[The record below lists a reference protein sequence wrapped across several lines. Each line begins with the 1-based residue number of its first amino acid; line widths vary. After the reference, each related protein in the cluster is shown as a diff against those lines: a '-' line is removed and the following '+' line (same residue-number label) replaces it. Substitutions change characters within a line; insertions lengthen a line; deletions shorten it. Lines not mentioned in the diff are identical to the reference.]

1 MTDGNRTALVTK
13 KSDLQ
18 DREDLARKL
27 RLALHTREWNQSDL
41 ARAANLPRELIS
53 SYVNGRAFPTT
64 KSLRRLAEA
73 LQLKVEDLAPQAP
86 GMFQWEPPPT
96 MEITSLAN
104 GMAKI
109 TVNTT
114 VPISTALEIGR
125 LIEAAMAR
133 EGDEKQERPGLRP
146 GPAGA

>member
-1 MTDGNRTALVTK
+1 MAR

-41 ARAANLPRELIS
+41 ARAASLPRELIS
-53 SYVNGRAFPTT
+53 SYINGRAFPTT
-64 KSLRRLAEA
+64 RSLRRLADA
-73 LQLKVEDLAPQAP
+73 LKLKIEDLAPQAP

-96 MEITSLAN
+96 MEITGLAN
-104 GMAKI
+104 GMARI
-109 TVNTT
+109 TVNTV

-125 LIEAAMAR
+125 LIESAMPRAT
-133 EGDEKQERPGLRP
+133 
-146 GPAGA
+146 

>member
-1 MTDGNRTALVTK
+1 MGQTAQVTK

-41 ARAANLPRELIS
+41 ARAASLPRELIS
-53 SYVNGRAFPTT
+53 SYINGRAFPTT
-64 KSLRRLAEA
+64 RSLRRLADA
-73 LQLKVEDLAPQAP
+73 LQLKIEDLAPQAP

-96 MEITSLAN
+96 MEITGLAN

-109 TVNTT
+109 TVNTV
-114 VPISTALEIGR
+114 VPISVALEIGR
-125 LIEAAMAR
+125 LIEGAMPR
-133 EGDEKQERPGLRP
+133 NG
-146 GPAGA
+146 